1 MNETRKID
9 TKSLKFF
16 LILIF
21 IGMFFNPLI
30 EFFSNILW
38 FRSIGYITTFWK
50 IFYSKI
56 KIFLI
61 ITSLITVIIYYYVS
75 ALNKN
80 YKKYFNDDFII
91 KKGYGNFKLFFS
103 SLFFGILFGYS
114 FTNYMWKDVLLFLNS
129 QMFDKVDPIFHMDIS
144 FYVFKLP
151 LIKSILSMIMF
162 IFMWMIILTTLYFI
176 LVYKK
181 KKVHKE
187 KVIEFDE
194 YRKKL
199 NIKQIFCND
208 SYKSLIRT
216 IMLLSVT
223 ILVLIGINYVLLSYK
238 LLYSSMGVIY
248 GAGYTDVHVTLIS
261 YKILSIASLI
271 AAGVVIV
278 GYKKNNVIIAISAPI
293 AIVGIHILSL
303 FIAII
308 VQQLIVLPDE
318 ISKEEEYINNNL
330 EYTQNAYGINDVDFI
345 NYDPKTDLTYKE
357 IENQSDIIDNIMI
370 NDYRPLK
377 QTFNEIQGIRMY
389 YQFNDIDVD
398 RYEVNG
404 KYTQMFITAR
414 EITLDKLRD
423 EAKTW
428 LNKHFKYTH
437 GYGVVLSPVNA
448 VTSDGQPELLV
459 KNIPPVTESD
469 IIIKE
474 PRIYFGEMISDYI
487 VVNSDEYEFDYPSG
501 DDNKEI
507 KYDGKD
513 GVKLTTLNK
522 LLFAIKNRSIKL
534 LVSSN
539 INDESKIIFN
549 RNIYRRLHEIA
560 PFFKYDN
567 DPYIV
572 VNKDDGKLYWIIDAF
587 TTTRNYPYSKPF
599 RFNGTRINYMRNS
612 IKVVIDAYDG
622 TVTYYKYDDEP
633 IINAYE
639 KIFPDLFKN
648 SDEMPENLK
657 YHIKYPQ
664 DFFNLQASV
673 YETFHVSNPKVF
685 YNGED
690 VWQIANEKY
699 MDAVDIVKTNS
710 QYVTFKMP
718 ESENVEFLLTVP
730 FTPNGKGNMTSL
742 FVARNDSENYGDL
755 FVYKFPKDKVIKGPV
770 QIETQ
775 IDQDSVISPQFTL
788 WGQKGSKILRGSVI
802 IIPISGALLYV
813 EPIYLQADN
822 QNSLPEMKKII
833 VFYNNKIVME
843 DTLELSLRKIFEYQI
858 EDEDEDEDEIEIN
871 NIDGLNERQIEILN
885 EINMQLNEYKEN
897 VDKIEELIN
906 EFNELNNR
914 K

>member
-843 DTLELSLRKIFEYQI
+843 DTLELSLRKIFE
-858 EDEDEDEDEIEIN
+858 
-871 NIDGLNERQIEILN
+871 
-885 EINMQLNEYKEN
+885 
-897 VDKIEELIN
+897 
-906 EFNELNNR
+906 R
-914 K
+914 KC